1 MSGIIAAM
9 HSPVWTSTAVNT
21 GVGFSLCALMYA
33 KSTCTTGC
41 LLRCGGWFV
50 VRPLPRTQI
59 GHQVLYGRCVRLCSC
74 TSCGVGMYG
83 VVAAFA
89 LIAGWCSS
97 SSDSSCSLYC
107 AFSSKFVEP
116 VHCVGSSGCGSAVQL
131 SSTLLPLLPFV
142 GYTIV
147 ILVGRRLS

>member
-9 HSPVWTSTAVNT
+9 HSPVWTLTAVNT

-59 GHQVLYGRCVRLCSC
+59 GHQFLYGRCVRLCSC

-83 VVAAFA
+83 A
-89 LIAGWCSS
+89 
-97 SSDSSCSLYC
+97 
-107 AFSSKFVEP
+107 SKFVDP
-116 VHCVGSSGCGSAVQL
+116 VPCVGSSGCGSAVQL

-142 GYTIV
+142 GFTIV